1 MKTIL
6 VIILLS
12 LLFSG
17 CTQKVVIQKE
27 LLCYEL
33 QDMPIS
39 EDVKIR
45 VYKDDIEL
53 FNARNDELKSVIEF
67 YKNQNR
73 LYKLECEK

>member
-1 MKTIL
+1 MRIIL
-6 VIILLS
+6 TMILLS
-12 LLFSG
+12 LLFNG

-33 QDMPIS
+33 QDVSIS
-39 EDVKIR
+39 EDVIIR